1 MLRSMWKRIRRLSA
15 KPSIVPKPA
24 GIPSPAGKPKQ
35 IHDTDSVNH
44 SPAAAVKPEAAD
56 RPRRR
61 RRPRKPSKPDT
72 PHAGGT
78 AGAATVQD
86 PKKSA
91 WTASDFD
98 VPVQAGKTRFHEF
111 DLVDPL
117 MHAIADL
124 DFKYC
129 TPIQASAL
137 PVTLAGRD
145 IAGRAQTGTGKT
157 AAFLIAIFNRFAKHP
172 LPDRESG
179 GIASPRALVI
189 APTRELIMQIER
201 DSEALG
207 KYLNINTLALFGGA
221 DLERQRRKLERLNP
235 ELIVATPGRLLDF
248 KSRRNLDLRKVEV
261 MVIDEADRM
270 LDMGFIPDVRRIV
283 NSTPPRGRR
292 QTLLFSA
299 TLSEAVMR
307 LASHWLSDPER
318 IDIEPEQVAVD
329 SVRQDVYLVTSREK
343 FALLYNILVRENA
356 ERVLTF
362 VNRRDAAEQ
371 LTRELKRYRFDC
383 DLISGALSQNQRTRT
398 MTEFREGRLRILVAT
413 DVAGR
418 GLHIEAV
425 SHVINYNIPEDPE
438 DYVHRI
444 GRTGR
449 AGASGVSITFAC
461 EEESFGIPPIEEYI
475 GHTLSCR
482 YPDPEW
488 LRIPDDVTPLP
499 RSKVSMPGD
508 AARERRR
515 SREDPRRSRDG
526 GKRPSRSGDQR
537 RSSRRSASSAK
548 NRRSGR

>member
-1 MLRSMWKRIRRLSA
+1 MT
-15 KPSIVPKPA
+15 PA
-24 GIPSPAGKPKQ
+24 ASPASARA
-35 IHDTDSVNH
+35 DSAETVKAAKETPWTPLDFEV
-44 SPAAAVKPEAAD
+44 PAQE
-56 RPRRR
+56 
-61 RRPRKPSKPDT
+61 
-72 PHAGGT
+72 
-78 AGAATVQD
+78 
-86 PKKSA
+86 
-91 WTASDFD
+91 
-98 VPVQAGKTRFHEF
+98 GKTRFHDF

-117 MHAIADL
+117 MHALADL
-124 DFKYC
+124 DFRYC
-129 TPIQASAL
+129 TPIQAAAL

-157 AAFLIAIFNRFAKHP
+157 AAFLIAMFNRFAKHP
-172 LPDRESG
+172 LPDRGTG
-179 GIASPRALVI
+179 GMAQPRALVI
-189 APTRELIMQIER
+189 APTRELVMQIER
-201 DSEALG
+201 DAVALG
-207 KYLNINTLALFGGA
+207 KYLNVQTLALFGGT
-221 DLERQRRKLERLNP
+221 DLERQRRKLERFNP

-248 KSRRNLDLRKVEV
+248 KSRRNIDLSKVEV

-299 TLSEAVMR
+299 TLSDAVMR
-307 LASHWLSDPER
+307 LASNWLSEPER

-329 SVRQDVYLVTSREK
+329 SVRQDVYLVTNREK
-343 FALLYNILVRENA
+343 FSLLYNILVREKA
-356 ERVLTF
+356 ERVLMF
-362 VNRRDAAEQ
+362 VNRRDTAEQ

-475 GHTLSCR
+475 GRNLPCR
-482 YPDPEW
+482 HPEPDW
-488 LRIPDDVTPLP
+488 LRVPDDVKPLP
-499 RSKVSMPGD
+499 RSKVVMPGD
-508 AARERRR
+508 SARDHRAGGAGNR
-515 SREDPRRSRDG
+515 SGRDSG
-526 GKRPSRSGDQR
+526 SGDRRPSRTRRPSSSGGG
-537 RSSRRSASSAK
+537 
-548 NRRSGR
+548 NRRGSGGRRT